1 MSETRRVTI
10 SIPGELLEEVD
21 NLVRAEKRNRSQF
34 VAEAMTY
41 YLKERKREQLRRE
54 LRDGY
59 IRMASLNLQLAEEDY
74 SSLDDLYSYEE
85 QLAEAK

>member
-59 IRMASLNLQLAEEDY
+59 IRMASLNLQLAEED

>member
-1 MSETRRVTI
+1 MSETKRVTI

-21 NLVRAEKRNRSQF
+21 NLVRAEKLNRSQF

-41 YLKERKREQLRRE
+41 YLRERKREQLRAE
-54 LRDGY
+54 LKEGY
-59 IRMASLNLQLAEEDY
+59 IRMASLNLQLAEED
-74 SSLDDLYSYEE
+74 SLLDDLYLYEE